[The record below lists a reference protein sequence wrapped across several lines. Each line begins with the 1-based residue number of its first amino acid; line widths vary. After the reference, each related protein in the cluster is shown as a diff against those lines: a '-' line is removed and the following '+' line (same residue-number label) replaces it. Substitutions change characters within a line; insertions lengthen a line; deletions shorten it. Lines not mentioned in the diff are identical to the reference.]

1 MSGRVC
7 SGVSLDVRCCWLDL
21 RARDLEA
28 GALGGR
34 TVLGA
39 GMVQDGR
46 SVRWSGSAFVFE
58 GLTGLTGLT
67 THFARTLVRIC
78 SNDIWK
84 RRNTLSQVLVH
95 GSQFVCL
102 IN

>member
-1 MSGRVC
+1 M
-7 SGVSLDVRCCWLDL
+7 
-21 RARDLEA
+21 EA

-58 GLTGLTGLT
+58 GLTGLT

-84 RRNTLSQVLVH
+84 ILLTTDDHGNSQIYTRLFSAQARAQAAN
-95 GSQFVCL
+95 GRA
-102 IN
+102 

>member
-1 MSGRVC
+1 M
-7 SGVSLDVRCCWLDL
+7 SLDVRCCWLDL

-46 SVRWSGSAFVFE
+46 SVRWSGSASVFE
-58 GLTGLTGLT
+58 GLTGLT

-84 RRNTLSQVLVH
+84 RRNTLA
-95 GSQFVCL
+95 
-102 IN
+102 

>member
-1 MSGRVC
+1 M
-7 SGVSLDVRCCWLDL
+7 
-21 RARDLEA
+21 EA

-58 GLTGLTGLT
+58 GLTGLT